1 MDVSL
6 DLNTAHKVIDNFEKR
21 LKDEIPLIGKATTHI
36 ETEVSEHVAIGTQ
49 KKINQPYMEKIRSI
63 ALSFD
68 RVVDCSD
75 IGVVDVNGERH
86 ITLTVK
92 IKPGIEKTTTTVEEA
107 HTIATNIQNKI
118 IKDTGASRIIG
129 TYRTSLII

>member
-1 MDVSL
+1 M
-6 DLNTAHKVIDNFEKR
+6 
-21 LKDEIPLIGKATTHI
+21 
-36 ETEVSEHVAIGTQ
+36 
-49 KKINQPYMEKIRSI
+49 SI

-118 IKDTGASRIIG
+118 IKDTGASRIIVH
-129 TYRTSLII
+129 TEPA